1 MLLFGL
7 GMRFESLQF
16 LFGSFGQLGHSALHL
31 DDLFG
36 VPLLVFGVEGDPLN
50 HILLVAWFAF
60 QAFLYLIL
68 QATMLGFVLCIQT
81 VSVVDVIPKE
91 MFLVDMVVE
100 VLIVLLQLC

>member
-50 HILLVAWFAF
+50 HILLVA
-60 QAFLYLIL
+60 
-68 QATMLGFVLCIQT
+68 
-81 VSVVDVIPKE
+81 
-91 MFLVDMVVE
+91 
-100 VLIVLLQLC
+100 